1 MAASGMRE
9 QCEVNSD
16 RNIIEFSW
24 HFNKILICRSMIVN
38 FSHFPFFPLDIH
50 VIHEN
55 INVQTTSPTKKHG
68 CVHSFTYYLR
78 PLIVKSRVVMI

>member
-1 MAASGMRE
+1 MLQQVGQDSN
-9 QCEVNSD
+9 VNSD

-55 INVQTTSPTKKHG
+55 INVQTTSPNKKTWL
-68 CVHSFTYYLR
+68 HS
-78 PLIVKSRVVMI
+78 LIHLFVRAAHVQEQSSYDI